1 MQECKFGLSS
11 PLRFDCGTVA
21 SSQHLWAINIKRC
34 EIQDTI
40 TLPSLALYTC
50 LWQVCGWQNLTFKSF
65 YDTQFYLL
73 VCWNFQSAYWK
84 NNTSMRR
91 SILAILKGLLSEH
104 GGAHR
109 LHGKTWHTQLGQS
122 WNTMLVGNTK
132 MPPLT
137 EMDSSEE
144 SRWHV

>member
-1 MQECKFGLSS
+1 MATLQECKFGLSS
-11 PLRFDCGTVA
+11 PLYFNCGTVA
-21 SSQHLWAINIKRC
+21 SSQHLRAINIKHC
-34 EIQDTI
+34 EIRDTI

-65 YDTQFYLL
+65 YGTQFYLL

-84 NNTSMRR
+84 NNTSIPR
-91 SILAILKGLLSEH
+91 SILLSEP
-104 GGAHR
+104 GGARR
-109 LHGKTWHTQLGQS
+109 LHGKTWRRQLRES

-137 EMDSSEE
+137 ETDGSEE
-144 SRWHV
+144 SRWNL